1 MTRARQNAELS
12 QGMDVASG
20 VLTQTLFVPSD
31 NLVNVSGTITANTG
45 VFDLVEFNNNGDPD
59 LEERQL
65 AWNNSEGSL
74 ALGVS
79 DTYAMF
85 LGEEMHYRVRNATGS
100 TILAGTPVYATG
112 LTPGGNN
119 RIEVG
124 PYTADGNIREVRF
137 MGLMTE
143 DCNTGINGYTTHFG
157 YIRAIDTRGDAASN
171 GTTNKLWTTGEPTWN
186 EGDILYV
193 HPTVAGKLTKVEPQH
208 SISVAIILNRHQ
220 NQGKLFVRST
230 TFGHLEDNHDVDTS
244 GVVDGSFLVWDTGNE
259 TWQNSNNLTYLN
271 NVLYSPKIRLPQDDG
286 SITDGFGA
294 YIEFGGDEIS
304 IGTSIHSISLDP
316 GDIRIETSGNITI
329 DSASGCYV
337 QDNLDVIGS
346 GDFTGDVSI
355 SGHLSASTKSFLID
369 HPTKKNKKLQYG
381 SLESPYHGV
390 RLTGRDKIVDGF
402 CSVKL
407 PGYMKKLVQEEDIN
421 IQITNYKHG
430 KTLYVD
436 SIDLEKNIFTVKG
449 YRCKSAGELE
459 FFWSFTAIR
468 KDVPELIVEK

>member
-31 NLVNVSGTITANTG
+31 NFVNVSGTITANTG
-45 VFDLVEFNNNGDPD
+45 VFDLVEFNNATEIVPTEG
-59 LEERQL
+59 QL
-65 AWNNSEGSL
+65 TWDTTYGTL
-74 ALGVS
+74 DIGFT
-79 DTYAMF
+79 DTYALHVGQETNF
-85 LGEEMHYRVRNATGS
+85 RVRNETGGTLYKGQAVAATGVHS
-100 TILAGTPVYATG
+100 DNIRLE
-112 LTPGGNN
+112 
-119 RIEVG
+119 IDK
-124 PYTADGNIREVRF
+124 YTADGNVREVRF
-137 MGLMTE
+137 IGLISE
-143 DCNTGINGYTTHFG
+143 DISDNGSGYTTSFG
-157 YIRAIDTRGDAASN
+157 YIRGNATYALDTRGNVQSPIAVGD
-171 GTTNKLWTTGEPTWN
+171 ETWAQ
-186 EGDILYV
+186 GDILYV
-193 HPTVAGKLTKVEPQH
+193 HPTVAGKLTKVEPKH
-208 SISVAIILNRHQ
+208 SISVAIVIRVHQTDGVIL
-220 NQGKLFVRST
+220 VRPTSY
-230 TFGHLEDNHDVDTS
+230 GHLSDNHDVDTS

-259 TWQNSNNLTYLN
+259 TWQNSTNLTYLD
-271 NVLYSPKIRLPQDDG
+271 NVLYSPKIRLPQNDG

-294 YIEFGGDEIS
+294 SIEFGGDEIS
-304 IGTSIHSISLDP
+304 IFTTKHTISFGPADL
-316 GDIRIETSGNITI
+316 RIETSGNLTI
-329 DSASGCYV
+329 DSASGCYIE
-337 QDNLDVIGS
+337 DNLDVIGS

-390 RLTGRDKIVDGF
+390 RLTGRDKVVDGF

-421 IQITNYKHG
+421 IQITNYKHS
-430 KTLYVD
+430 KILYVD